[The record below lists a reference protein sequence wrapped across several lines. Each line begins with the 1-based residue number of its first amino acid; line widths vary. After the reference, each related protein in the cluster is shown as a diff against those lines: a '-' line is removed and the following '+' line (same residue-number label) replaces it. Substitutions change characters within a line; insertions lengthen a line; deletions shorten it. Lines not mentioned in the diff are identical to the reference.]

1 MAELKSLYV
10 PSSNIKGG
18 SYFIE
23 ASLVAQEK
31 DAGGYYLR
39 TASVTIDGTAYNAFE
54 STTVLGNDGLLSVWD
69 KIGFLVNK
77 DKVVMR
83 AGSVIFR
90 VTTSGIEKST
100 NGGSSWSQ
108 M

>member
-1 MAELKSLYV
+1 M
-10 PSSNIKGG
+10 
-18 SYFIE
+18 
-23 ASLVAQEK
+23 AQEK
-31 DAGGYYLR
+31 DVGGYYVR
-39 TASVTIDGTAYNAFE
+39 TAPVTIDGTAYNVFE
-54 STTVLGNDGLLSVWD
+54 STTVLGNDGFLSVWD
-69 KIGFLVNK
+69 KVGLLVNK
-77 DKVVMR
+77 DKVVVR